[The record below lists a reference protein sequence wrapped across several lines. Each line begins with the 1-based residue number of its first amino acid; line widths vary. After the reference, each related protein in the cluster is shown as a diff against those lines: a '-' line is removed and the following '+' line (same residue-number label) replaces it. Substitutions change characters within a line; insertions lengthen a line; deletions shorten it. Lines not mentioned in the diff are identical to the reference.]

1 MGNYFVMSMRFNKC
15 DASDFGLILED
26 TNTAINPKDN
36 SIWIK
41 AALYDFGWGKENGFY
56 KKPLPDF
63 DVLFDI
69 ALYNTNSEDMYGAA
83 AVILEKFPDEL
94 LCKCEMFI
102 KDHFRR
108 KEFKKMVDLF
118 NLKLSMNRCSVS
130 GKTYDQ
136 IQNDYMRWKM
146 VSEMALK
153 I

>member
-69 ALYNTNSEDMYGAA
+69 ALYNANSEDMYGAA
-83 AVILEKFPDEL
+83 AVILEKFPDDL
-94 LCKCEMFI
+94 LCKCEIFM
-102 KDHFRR
+102 KDRFRR

-118 NLKLSMNRCSVS
+118 NLKLSMNRCSIS

-136 IQNDYMRWKM
+136 IQSDYMRWKM

>member
-102 KDHFRR
+102 KDRFRR